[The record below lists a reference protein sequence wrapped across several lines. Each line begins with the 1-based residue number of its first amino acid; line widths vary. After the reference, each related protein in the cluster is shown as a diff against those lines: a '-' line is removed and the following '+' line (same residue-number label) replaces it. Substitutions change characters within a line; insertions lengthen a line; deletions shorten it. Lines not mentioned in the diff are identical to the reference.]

1 MNLYLSHGHIWT
13 GTQADAKEAQGGA
26 KDYKSV
32 DVPTDKPGLIAFL
45 NDLVNGPPSPSSSTR
60 VEPDLS
66 LEEVAAAMP
75 GFALT
80 MPNTD
85 TFAVTPPV
93 YRPPATNEDCPA
105 CNRSARVAKIAINSQ
120 AAVNIMADIE
130 DVSDAGSLDRI
141 IALAE
146 SRKASL

>member
-1 MNLYLSHGHIWT
+1 MNLYLSLGRVWT
-13 GTQADAKEAQGGA
+13 GTQADARAAQGGT
-26 KDYKSV
+26 KDYESKE
-32 DVPTDKPGLIAFL
+32 VPTDKPGLIAFL
-45 NDLVNGPPSPSSSTR
+45 NDLVNGPPTQASSIR
-60 VEPDLS
+60 EEPDLS

-80 MPNTD
+80 MPNTS

-93 YRPPATNEDCPA
+93 NKPPVTNEDCVA

-120 AAVNIMADIE
+120 AAVNVMADLE

-141 IALAE
+141 IAAAQA
-146 SRKASL
+146 RKAAL